1 MREHKYTQNGGD
13 FLNVNSNSNKRYTVS
28 GTDIEDVKRKNAN
41 SGLTYN
47 EVKELIAKSGGLGTG
62 IYSDTN
68 PVEVTR
74 NDHI

>member
-1 MREHKYTQNGGD
+1 M
-13 FLNVNSNSNKRYTVS
+13 NVNSNSDKRTYTVS

-68 PVEVTR
+68 PDEVTR
-74 NDHI
+74 NNHI